1 MLLITL
7 LASLFFS
14 NDIIVDGYLNKLSS
28 KPGDTVTLFLNASET
43 NSNYSLK
50 LYDLGNAEVAR
61 FNVAIA
67 PQEQK
72 KRKSWEEGFGY
83 EATANLIVPNLKSGI
98 YLWEGKIPMIVRATA
113 PEVVVL
119 YSSNTEN
126 AYCAAGGKSL
136 YGFNSSD
143 SKMASKV
150 SFLRPISLPKHSQ
163 DFFRWLYRQE
173 IPGLGYLS
181 DFDMDNYDEIKSAK
195 VIIIPGHSEYWTLEA
210 RINFDRFV
218 EEGKNALILSG
229 NTMWWQVR
237 YESDNTQMVCYR
249 SAADDPI
256 RDPKLKTI
264 NWNEHLLQYPILNS
278 IGVDFSLAGFGLMK
292 DKGWNGYKVVNGD
305 SPLLEEVKLK
315 KGDII
320 PLPSDEYDGTLVAG
334 FNGSH
339 NPIPDVQALGFEK
352 MEIVGYDSS
361 YRQGRDL
368 MATWVV
374 FKKSKSSGIVINTAS
389 TDWCSSRGMNNEAIK
404 KITLTMI
411 RKLRQN
417 ENVFSP
423 SKPAVLFN

>member
-7 LASLFFS
+7 LANFFFS
-14 NDIIVDGYLNKLSS
+14 NDLIVDGYLNKISHKS
-28 KPGDTVTLFLNASET
+28 GDSVTLYLNASET
-43 NSNYSLK
+43 NCNYSLK

-61 FNVAIA
+61 YYVAVA

-83 EATANLIVPNLKSGI
+83 EPSAKLIVPNLKSGI
-98 YLWEGKIPMIVRATA
+98 YFWEGKIPMIVRATA

-126 AYCAAGGKSL
+126 AYSAAGGKSL

-150 SFLRPISLPKHSQ
+150 SFLRPISLPRHSQ
-163 DFFRWLYRQE
+163 DFFRWLYSQQVTE
-173 IPGLGYLS
+173 LGYIS
-181 DFDMDNYDEIKSAK
+181 DFDMDNYEEIKSAK

-210 RINFDRFV
+210 RKNFDRFV
-218 EEGKNALILSG
+218 SEGKNALILSG

-237 YESDNTQMVCYR
+237 YESDNTQLVCYR

-256 RDPKLKTI
+256 KDPKLKTI

-292 DKGWNGYKVVNGD
+292 DKGWDGFKVVNEN
-305 SPLLEEVKLK
+305 SPLLEEVNLR

-334 FNGSH
+334 FSGSH
-339 NPIPDVQALGFEK
+339 SPIPDVRALGFEK

-361 YRQGRDL
+361 YRLGSDL

-374 FKKSKSSGIVINTAS
+374 FKKSKSSGIIINTAS
-389 TDWCSSRGMNNEAIK
+389 TDWCSSRGMNNELIK

-423 SKPAVLFN
+423 SKPVIFLN